1 MAEIASLSNRLKEL
15 QDQQAAVTA
24 NIQRGEAN
32 IAKNNQ
38 AIIDIK
44 ARIDAL
50 QAKLR
55 GIVDNSDSISSQ
67 IRELEVKVGRI
78 RTDISV
84 SNAKKNKLLK
94 DNDALNDRITM
105 ERKKNVSNDL
115 AKLNGM
121 IANLQTLIPTI

>member
-1 MAEIASLSNRLKEL
+1 MAEIANLSNRLKEL

-24 NIQRGEAN
+24 NIQRGEAS

-38 AIIDIK
+38 AIIDIR
-44 ARIDAL
+44 ARIDGL

-55 GIVDNSDSISSQ
+55 GIVDNSDAISSQ

-94 DNDALNDRITM
+94 DNDALNDRIT
-105 ERKKNVSNDL
+105 
-115 AKLNGM
+115 
-121 IANLQTLIPTI
+121 I

>member
-1 MAEIASLSNRLKEL
+1 MAEIANLSNRLKEL
-15 QDQQAAVTA
+15 QDQQAAVTV

-38 AIIDIK
+38 AIIDIR
-44 ARIDAL
+44 ARIDGL

-94 DNDALNDRITM
+94 DNDALNDRIT
-105 ERKKNVSNDL
+105 
-115 AKLNGM
+115 
-121 IANLQTLIPTI
+121 I